1 MSKKSEAMR
10 ELSPERRKA
19 HRKLRALMEEM
30 TDPRAGAIADKLC
43 RARLVID
50 SMMDLPDEGPVWQAA
65 LKAESDGIK
74 KLRKTPCASDD
85 VFFQNQA
92 FLTYYTLLAYDEM
105 CDDYHA
111 PLDLLL
117 KYLNERW
124 RSAENQVDA

>member
-30 TDPRAGAIADKLC
+30 TDPRSRAIADKLC

-50 SMMDLPDEGPVWQAA
+50 SMMDSPDEGPVWQAA
-65 LKAESDGIK
+65 IKAEEDGVK
-74 KLRKTPCASDD
+74 KLRKAPCGSDD

-92 FLTYYTLLAYDEM
+92 FLTYYVLWAHDEM

-117 KYLNERW
+117 KYLNERG
-124 RSAENQVDA
+124 RAIETKVAA